1 MLYSHEKRLLWIH
14 TIVVYVLPT
23 DPVVAVPILEHL
35 YLHHLYSTLQLH
47 LSLGIV
53 ERLAT

>member
-1 MLYSHEKRLLWIH
+1 MD
-14 TIVVYVLPT
+14 TIEACVLPT

-35 YLHHLYSTLQLH
+35 YLHHLYSTPQLH
-47 LSLGIV
+47 LSLSIV

>member
-1 MLYSHEKRLLWIH
+1 MD
-14 TIVVYVLPT
+14 TIEACVLPT

-35 YLHHLYSTLQLH
+35 YLHHLYSTPQLH